1 MLSKVVIGY
10 WCNIDY
16 TNRQEVVWELLKK
29 KKKMLDFSE

>member
-1 MLSKVVIGY
+1 MLSKVVIRY

-29 KKKMLDFSE
+29 KEKNVRFF